1 VIYDNFKEFDFREH
15 IMDELEKL
23 KEILWEK
30 GASLIGF
37 SDISSIPEN
46 KGYIGAITIGYKL
59 LDEYFDQ
66 INTNKGP
73 TFEYFHHYRDV
84 NTALDQMA
92 LFTATYLDRLGYKS
106 MTIPASQS
114 SNTDPYKAAFPHKSA
129 ALLAGF
135 GWIGKSG
142 IFISDKFGG
151 RVRFATVLTMMPLK
165 AELPIS
171 ENKCGNCMLCF
182 NACPAGAI
190 VGKNYVIGDPRESIF
205 DAEKCSTYM
214 KKNYQSVGRGSV
226 CGQCIAIC
234 PKYKGSN

>member
-1 VIYDNFKEFDFREH
+1 
-15 IMDELEKL
+15 MDELEKL

-37 SDISSIPEN
+37 SDISSLPEN

-129 ALLAGF
+129 ALLAGL

-171 ENKCGNCMLCF
+171 ENKCGDCMLCF

-234 PKYKGSN
+234 PKYKGEQLKGVKGHS